1 VSMQSQSLY
10 ISILVMTSENT
21 TGHLVQ
27 ILSIT
32 FAIKVVLFQYVPI
45 NFEFQRRKGKFIV
58 SFD

>member
-1 VSMQSQSLY
+1 MSMQSQSLY